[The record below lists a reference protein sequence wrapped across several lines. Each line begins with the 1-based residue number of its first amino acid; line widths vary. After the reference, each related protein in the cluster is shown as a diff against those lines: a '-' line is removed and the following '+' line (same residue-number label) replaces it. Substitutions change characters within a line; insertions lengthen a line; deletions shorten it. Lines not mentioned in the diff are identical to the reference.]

1 MANTLRLPLP
11 ERPIRD
17 NAWRRAVLRD
27 LRAVRRGSFSDAG
40 LPAWY
45 VERMT
50 PQEVEEITTF
60 YWRRVIRNSIF
71 HIRIWVKGR
80 FQWDRPEALQAIAN
94 MRDDIRAAKEIL
106 RLMGD

>member
-27 LRAVRRGSFSDAG
+27 LRAIRRGSFSDAG

-50 PQEVEEITTF
+50 PQEIEAIAAS
-60 YWRRVIRNSIF
+60 YWRRVIRNSIS
-71 HIRIWVKGR
+71 HIRIWVQER

-94 MRDDIRAAKEIL
+94 MRDDIRGAKEIL